1 MIQNNDPWIT
11 LLCCV
16 LTFLLPYPHACF
28 QFTEYKYIYK
38 AAVRKRHRTTSED
51 VEDVT
56 ARLADLSYGHGGRTP
71 MPEIEMLQEVQ
82 MHELPVI
89 NVTNHEEHGQ
99 AQIVLSDDEVS
110 SSGSPSIESDEL
122 PPPPRNVV

>member
-1 MIQNNDPWIT
+1 MP
-11 LLCCV
+11 V
-16 LTFLLPYPHACF
+16 FCF

-38 AAVRKRHRTTSED
+38 AAVRKRHRTATED
-51 VEDVT
+51 VEDTT

-71 MPEIEMLQEVQ
+71 MPEIEMLHEIH

-89 NVTNHEEHGQ
+89 NVASKEEHGQ
-99 AQIVLSDDEVS
+99 AQINRSDDEAS
-110 SSGSPSIESDEL
+110 SSGSPSLESEEL